1 MFITNKKNFIKK
13 SVEELQQ
20 YFKKNGIIIKET
32 EELQQITL
40 DIGEGYHKIMKQ
52 EEL

>member
-13 SVEELQQ
+13 SIEKLQQ
-20 YFKKNGIIIKET
+20 YFVKNGIIIKET
-32 EELQQITL
+32 EELQQIVL
-40 DIGEGYHKIMKQ
+40 DIGKKYYEIIKQ